1 MKALRVFVI
10 CVAVFCCVEF
20 GSESAKAEF
29 KPGVFAL
36 GTLSYYTYNEVAFGG
51 VTGYVGVSRNNRGLG
66 VMGSYEVG
74 NTTFEGYNAQ
84 LEFTNF
90 YFSASRKIGRYTF
103 MVSQGFSTVKG
114 SLEEFELNRSG
125 YATAI
130 TLIYDTGSIFKFMGQ
145 ARLQG
150 QGIMLTAGVGF

>member
-1 MKALRVFVI
+1 MKALRAIAVL
-10 CVAVFCCVEF
+10 CVVFCCTGFGVEI
-20 GSESAKAEF
+20 ANAEF
-29 KPGVFAL
+29 KPSVFAL
-36 GTLSYYTYNEVAFGG
+36 GTLSYYTYNEVGFGG

-74 NTTFEGYNAQ
+74 NTTFEGYKAQ
-84 LEFTNF
+84 LEYTNF

-114 SLEEFELNRSG
+114 SLEEFELSRSG

-130 TLIYDTGSIFKFMGQ
+130 TLIYETGIIKFMGQ